1 MNFEIVS
8 YKLYSINMKLQ
19 IKQTQ
24 KLSGVIKVSGAKN
37 AALKMIA
44 ASILIDGKVVLDNT
58 PYITDVIK
66 MSEIVEAIGGK
77 VAWSGNKLTI
87 DTSDVKE
94 SLLPVRLSKS
104 LRGSVVFVG
113 PLLSRLK
120 KVVLPWPGGCAIG
133 KRPLTTHVD
142 LFRDLGVT
150 VKQYNQRYEFKI
162 SSRPPKE
169 VSLDERS
176 VTATE
181 NAIMYL
187 AKSDYKVTLKN
198 VAAEP
203 EIDDLIDMLNNAG
216 ARIKRISSSS
226 IDIVGVDSLHSVKHK
241 IIGDRI
247 EAGTWIVAGLLL
259 GDKLKITG
267 FDPEHL
273 KLPIDIL
280 KKIGGDIKISND
292 SVIVKKSKLSATD
305 IKTAVYPGFP
315 TDLQSPF
322 GLLLTQA
329 NGKSTIDETLFND
342 RLRYLEE
349 LNNMGAQTIT
359 ETQNKAIINGP
370 TKLVGRRI
378 ESTDLRAG
386 ATMVLAGLIADGETT
401 VEKAEIIDRGYEKI
415 DSKLSKV
422 GASIKRIE

>member
-1 MNFEIVS
+1 M
-8 YKLYSINMKLQ
+8 
-19 IKQTQ
+19 
-24 KLSGVIKVSGAKN
+24 
-37 AALKMIA
+37 
-44 ASILIDGKVVLDNT
+44 
-58 PYITDVIK
+58 
-66 MSEIVEAIGGK
+66 
-77 VAWSGNKLTI
+77 
-87 DTSDVKE
+87 
-94 SLLPVRLSKS
+94 
-104 LRGSVVFVG
+104 
-113 PLLSRLK
+113 
-120 KVVLPWPGGCAIG
+120 
-133 KRPLTTHVD
+133 
-142 LFRDLGVT
+142 
-150 VKQYNQRYEFKI
+150 
-162 SSRPPKE
+162 
-169 VSLDERS
+169 LDERS

-203 EIDDLIDMLNNAG
+203 EIDDLINLLNKAG
-216 ARIKRISSSS
+216 AKISRLGPSS
-226 IDIVGVDSLHSVKHK
+226 IMVVGKDKLSQVNHS

-247 EAGTWIVAGLLL
+247 EAGTWMVAGLLI
-259 GDKLKITG
+259 GDKLEITG
-267 FDPEHL
+267 FNPDYL
-273 KLPIDIL
+273 KLPIKLI
-280 KKIGGDIKISND
+280 KKIGGNIKISGN
-292 SVIVKKSKLSATD
+292 SVIVNKSKLSATN

-378 ESTDLRAG
+378 ESIDLRAG